1 MIKFTPAFKNS
12 LIFSLAGHL
21 TLFTAFGLSFGNR
34 ILSAGDLPRVSFWGD
49 YLGNY
54 QVQKPASDLNRYVT
68 LNPSDTV
75 NAIQGLF
82 RHKQDVAIVSKVDR
96 EGFSAPQGCIKPS
109 LAFGFGAQK
118 SVFTE
123 KTALVRYIPRSPEGA
138 MVFHPVLP
146 YDYTLYFKDRLVAHV
161 ELEFDIVSRQGKS
174 SVEIRRSITSGNP
187 EVDLLIMRNISHY
200 LSMQQK
206 RFSPNSW
213 QTVKIDLSQ
222 KK

>member
-1 MIKFTPAFKNS
+1 MKFALAFKKS
-12 LIFSLAGHL
+12 LIFSVAGHL

-34 ILSAGDLPRVSFWGD
+34 ILNADNLPRISFWGD

-54 QVQKPASDLNRYVT
+54 QVEKPTSNLNRYVT
-68 LNPSDTV
+68 VTPTNTI
-75 NAIQGLF
+75 NTIQDLF
-82 RHKQDVAIVSKVDR
+82 RRKQDASIVSKA
-96 EGFSAPQGCIKPS
+96 ETKGFTGPQGCIKPS
-109 LAFGFGAQK
+109 LAFGFGEQK
-118 SVFTE
+118 SVFIK

-161 ELEFDIVSRQGKS
+161 ELEFDIVSREGKG
-174 SVEIRRSITSGNP
+174 SVEIKRSITSGNP

-222 KK
+222 RK